1 MQQLHPVYG
10 DLVVSDERL
19 SRGRWMIRDASVPL
33 DTVLDLIDEG
43 WTVEEILQRHILILR
58 ADLIDIMMLHGL
70 TGR

>member
-19 SRGRWMIRDASVPL
+19 DRGRWMSRDASVPL